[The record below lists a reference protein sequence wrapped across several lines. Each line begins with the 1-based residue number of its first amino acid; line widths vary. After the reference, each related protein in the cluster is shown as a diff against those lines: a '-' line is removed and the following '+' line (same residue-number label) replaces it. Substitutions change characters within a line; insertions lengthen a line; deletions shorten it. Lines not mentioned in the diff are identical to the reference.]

1 MSYDKGLE
9 LVLSTLNNVDIT
21 SRVKSYYGPDN
32 NWYNK
37 KWKYVDIFGE
47 NCKDST
53 FYIEY
58 ISMDKRRHWTYGCVN
73 NINDI
78 FNKPNFTEKISID
91 FDKLNI

>member
-37 KWKYVDIFGE
+37 EWKYVDIFGE

-58 ISMDKRRHWTYGCVN
+58 ILCN
-73 NINDI
+73 Q
-78 FNKPNFTEKISID
+78 
-91 FDKLNI
+91 